1 MLLSSGLVAFSLQR
15 VHRVGQSQALKK
27 TLFLTLNRM
36 KFNLECSELN
46 GENPKRNE
54 TVQIEQRQ
62 QDWEQGCSESLK
74 MYILKLLN
82 LLIPYLPF
90 CLIYCV

>member
-1 MLLSSGLVAFSLQR
+1 
-15 VHRVGQSQALKK
+15 
-27 TLFLTLNRM
+27 M
-36 KFNLECSELN
+36 KFNLERSELN
-46 GENPKRNE
+46 SENPKHNE

-62 QDWEQGCSESLK
+62 QDWEQGCLESLK

-82 LLIPYLPF
+82 LFIPYLPF

>member
-1 MLLSSGLVAFSLQR
+1 
-15 VHRVGQSQALKK
+15 
-27 TLFLTLNRM
+27 M
-36 KFNLECSELN
+36 KFNLERSELN
-46 GENPKRNE
+46 SENPKRNE

-62 QDWEQGCSESLK
+62 QDWEQGCLESLK

-82 LLIPYLPF
+82 LFIPYLPF